1 VLRHHGESGSCC
13 SSEEPA
19 QASAPVSTTAVAL
32 AGSEDSSSPHSMSD
46 CAGRD
51 GRFFSLSPFA
61 RGAVPAGGR
70 AGFRC
75 SERQEGGARQA
86 ANRVAHGRE
95 EGRQQE
101 EDGRR
106 EKVGFGL
113 RGIFRDGGLIVIK
126 LEDLLAK
133 MLENTWRR
141 VGASGAGNADVRG
154 GPTSL

>member
-1 VLRHHGESGSCC
+1 
-13 SSEEPA
+13 
-19 QASAPVSTTAVAL
+19 
-32 AGSEDSSSPHSMSD
+32 M
-46 CAGRD
+46 
-51 GRFFSLSPFA
+51 
-61 RGAVPAGGR
+61 
-70 AGFRC
+70 
-75 SERQEGGARQA
+75 
-86 ANRVAHGRE
+86 AHGRE
-95 EGRQQE
+95 EGRRQE

-141 VGASGAGNADVRG
+141 AGASRAGNADVRG